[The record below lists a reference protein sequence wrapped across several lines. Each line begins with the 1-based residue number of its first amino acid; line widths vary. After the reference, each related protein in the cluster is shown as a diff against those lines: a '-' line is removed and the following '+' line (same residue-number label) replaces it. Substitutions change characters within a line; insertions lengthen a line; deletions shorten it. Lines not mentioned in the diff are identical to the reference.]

1 MQNNGF
7 VKIIG
12 FLMFLLGGCA
22 VFLSF
27 VGVNISLFSAL
38 EKLGSGTAFTIKL
51 VIMILGIVISVL
63 ANTNKK
69 EEDDEKDMYMHRND
83 NY

>member
-1 MQNNGF
+1 MQNNGL
-7 VKIIG
+7 VKILG

-27 VGVNISLFSAL
+27 VGVDISIFSAL
-38 EKLGSGTAFTIKL
+38 EKFGSGVSFTLKL
-51 VIMILGIVISVL
+51 VIMILGIVISVI
-63 ANTNKK
+63 ANTNRK